1 MPYRWFL
8 ADNHTWGTHNA
19 RLCWR
24 ALLPV
29 EKLLL
34 HALPLH
40 RMILPDGISDSE
52 LESMGGNMMHLQT
65 VALAMAVALSL
76 VDWAHPHAL
85 LPTAVPAVP
94 AAPAAQAVATRLRTS
109 KTRKARKSLAEKK
122 LEMKLKARFGFHQGK
137 GEAKTSKARKAVA
150 SKAKSCRG
158 PSCLRGTRW
167 HS

>member
-1 MPYRWFL
+1 MPCRTDGSL
-8 ADNHTWGTHNA
+8 PTITPGAHIVLGPA
-19 RLCWR
+19 GR

-40 RMILPDGISDSE
+40 RMALPDGISDSE

-65 VALAMAVALSL
+65 VSVAMAVALNL

-94 AAPAAQAVATRLRTS
+94 ASQASATKLRSS
-109 KTRKARKSLAEKK
+109 KNSRPRKSAAEKR
-122 LEMKLKARFGFHQGK
+122 LEMKARFGLSDGK
-137 GEAKTSKARKAVA
+137 KVAKVSKARKKSLAT
-150 SKAKSCRG
+150 KAKSCRG
-158 PSCLRGTRW
+158 PACLRGTRW